1 MKAAP
6 EIRIV
11 QTRTDLRSATPDALQ
26 RRASEPNALAISKE
40 RVQAVGEQQNAPA
53 RVLLDTG
60 DYRCANMGDVAM
72 LQVAVRR
79 LREHM
84 PQATIEV
91 MTEDPGALALYCPDA
106 RPVSCEGRRIWFAD
120 RDLLGRIHR
129 LLPRRVSNL
138 LVGLKRLIRNSWP
151 VVLDVM
157 IRAKRRLRRA
167 ERPEEHRRFLE
178 AAREANLVAVTGVGG
193 ITDHARQW
201 SNQMFNLLEMAI
213 ARRTPTV
220 LFGHGLGPLTD
231 PELVERA
238 GRLLPQVQLIALR
251 ERRSGL
257 EILRSL
263 GVPDSRV
270 LITGDDAVELAYLA
284 APALLGRE
292 IGVNL
297 RVSRSAGVE
306 TGMVER
312 VRRPL
317 QDFAR
322 EKKASLV
329 PIPISFHGRFDSA
342 KDLSNGRAAAV
353 ASRFVLTPAGEDLSD
368 CSAIARLLEGYQDP
382 SDAGQDL
389 DTPLKVIHQ
398 VGRCRIVI
406 TGAYHAAVFAL
417 AQGIPAV
424 CLAKSR
430 YFMDKFLGLA
440 REFGTGCE
448 VISLQS
454 TDCSSLLADAMART
468 WVAAEEMRTP
478 LLQAATT
485 QIAASRAA
493 YALAAELVGA
503 GPRHQAAKE
512 RVDVS

>member
-1 MKAAP
+1 
-6 EIRIV
+6 
-11 QTRTDLRSATPDALQ
+11 
-26 RRASEPNALAISKE
+26 
-40 RVQAVGEQQNAPA
+40 
-53 RVLLDTG
+53 VLLDTG

-72 LQVAVRR
+72 LQVAVQR
-79 LREHM
+79 LQEQM

-120 RDLLGRIHR
+120 RDLLGRIHGW
-129 LLPRRVSNL
+129 LPRRISNRV
-138 LVGLKRLIRNSWP
+138 VGLKRLIRDSWP

-167 ERPEEHRRFLE
+167 ERPDEHRRFLE
-178 AAREANLVAVTGVGG
+178 AARQANLVAVTGVGG

-201 SNQMFNLLEMAI
+201 SNQMFNLLELAI

-231 PELVERA
+231 PGLLERA
-238 GRLLPQVQLIALR
+238 GQLLPQVQLIALR
-251 ERRSGL
+251 ERRFGV

-270 LITGDDAVELAYLA
+270 LITGDDAIEPAYLA
-284 APALLGRE
+284 APPVLGRG

-297 RVSRSAGVE
+297 RVSRSADVE
-306 TGMVER
+306 TGIVER

-317 QDFAR
+317 HDLAR
-322 EKKASLV
+322 EKGAPLV
-329 PIPISFHGRFDSA
+329 PLPISFHGGADRAEVF
-342 KDLSNGRAAAV
+342 GRRGAAA
-353 ASRFVLTPAGEDLSD
+353 APFVFTPGVDDLSD
-368 CSAIARLLEGYQDP
+368 CSAIARLLVGYQDP
-382 SDAGQDL
+382 SEAGQRL
-389 DTPLKVIHQ
+389 DTPQKVIHQ
-398 VGRCRIVI
+398 VGRCRIVV

-440 REFGTGCE
+440 DQFGAGCE
-448 VISLQS
+448 VVSLER
-454 TDCSSLLADAMART
+454 TDCSSVLAEAMARM
-468 WVAAEEMRTP
+468 WVGAEEVRTP
-478 LLQAATT
+478 LLQAATR

-493 YALAAELVGA
+493 YARAGELVGA
-503 GPRHQAAKE
+503 GPRDQAAKE
-512 RVDVS
+512 RVDLS